1 MNYIAL
7 FDWDKTVRKNY
18 ACLMWLEMLEESG
31 KIKKGLVKENGEV
44 YQRYLKGELDHNE
57 LTEEG
62 MKVYGKYIQGVRKE
76 EILPVLEA
84 YKKRDEGN
92 IFKIMKQDIF
102 PFLKRNKI
110 KIIVIS
116 GAQQELIELY
126 KEELGIDEIY
136 GVQYAI
142 ENGIY
147 TNQYQ
152 NNGSDKNKEIMVKEI
167 CKDKENKILFSFGD
181 SISDIP
187 LLKAAKKSFIN
198 NTNIKFLEQEN
209 ARYYDFHQEEDGK
222 RIIQEMKNIVRE
234 YNTYKA

>member
-7 FDWDKTVRKNY
+7 FDWDITVRKNY

-31 KIKKGLVKENGEV
+31 KIKKGLVKENDEV

-92 IFKIMKQDIF
+92 ILKIMKQDIF

-136 GVQYAI
+136 GVQYVI

-167 CKDKENKILFSFGD
+167 CKDKENRILFSFGD

-187 LLKAAKKSFIN
+187 LLKVAKKSFIN
-198 NTNIKFLEQEN
+198 NTNTKFIELEN
-209 ARYYDFHQEEDGK
+209 ANYYDFGK
-222 RIIQEMKNIVRE
+222 KETGKKIIQEMEKVLKKELNGQ
-234 YNTYKA
+234 

>member
-31 KIKKGLVKENGEV
+31 KIKKGLVKENDEV

-76 EILPVLEA
+76 DILSVLEA
-84 YKKRDEGN
+84 YKEIDKEN
-92 IFKIMKQDIF
+92 IFDIMKQNIF

-136 GVQYAI
+136 GVQYVI

-152 NNGSDKNKEIMVKEI
+152 NNGSDKNKEITVKEI
-167 CKDKENKILFSFGD
+167 GKDKENRILFSFGD

-187 LLKAAKKSFIN
+187 LLKVAKKSFIN
-198 NTNIKFLEQEN
+198 NTNTKFIELEN
-209 ARYYDFHQEEDGK
+209 ANYYDFGK
-222 RIIQEMKNIVRE
+222 KETGKKIIQEMEKVLKKELNGQ
-234 YNTYKA
+234 

>member
-92 IFKIMKQDIF
+92 ILKIMKFI
-102 PFLKRNKI
+102 LKI
-110 KIIVIS
+110 
-116 GAQQELIELY
+116 
-126 KEELGIDEIY
+126 
-136 GVQYAI
+136 
-142 ENGIY
+142 
-147 TNQYQ
+147 
-152 NNGSDKNKEIMVKEI
+152 
-167 CKDKENKILFSFGD
+167 
-181 SISDIP
+181 
-187 LLKAAKKSFIN
+187 
-198 NTNIKFLEQEN
+198 
-209 ARYYDFHQEEDGK
+209 
-222 RIIQEMKNIVRE
+222 
-234 YNTYKA
+234 

>member
-62 MKVYGKYIQGVRKE
+62 MKVYGKNIQGVRKE

-102 PFLKRNKI
+102 PFLKSNKI

-126 KEELGIDEIY
+126 KEELGINEIY
-136 GVQYAI
+136 GVQYVI

-152 NNGSDKNKEIMVKEI
+152 NNGSDKNKEIMVKLALDLSLQYQLLEKI
-167 CKDKENKILFSFGD
+167 INSNKEMHL
-181 SISDIP
+181 
-187 LLKAAKKSFIN
+187 
-198 NTNIKFLEQEN
+198 
-209 ARYYDFHQEEDGK
+209 
-222 RIIQEMKNIVRE
+222 VRE
-234 YNTYKA
+234 L

>member
-31 KIKKGLVKENGEV
+31 KIKKGLVKENDEV

-76 EILPVLEA
+76 DILSVLEA
-84 YKKRDEGN
+84 YKKIDKEN
-92 IFKIMKQDIF
+92 IFDIMKQNIF

-126 KEELGIDEIY
+126 KEEL
-136 GVQYAI
+136 
-142 ENGIY
+142 
-147 TNQYQ
+147 
-152 NNGSDKNKEIMVKEI
+152 
-167 CKDKENKILFSFGD
+167 
-181 SISDIP
+181 
-187 LLKAAKKSFIN
+187 
-198 NTNIKFLEQEN
+198 
-209 ARYYDFHQEEDGK
+209 
-222 RIIQEMKNIVRE
+222 
-234 YNTYKA
+234 

>member
-18 ACLMWLEMLEESG
+18 ACLMWLEKLEESG
-31 KIKKGLVKENGEV
+31 KIKKGLVKENDEV

-76 EILPVLEA
+76 DILSVLEA
-84 YKKRDEGN
+84 YKKIDKEN
-92 IFKIMKQDIF
+92 IFDIMKQNIF

-136 GVQYAI
+136 GVQYVI

-167 CKDKENKILFSFGD
+167 GKDKENRILFSFGD

-187 LLKAAKKSFIN
+187 LLKVAKKSFIN
-198 NTNIKFLEQEN
+198 NTNTKFIELEN
-209 ARYYDFHQEEDGK
+209 ANYYDFGK
-222 RIIQEMKNIVRE
+222 KETGKKIIQEMEKVLKKELNGQ
-234 YNTYKA
+234 